1 MERMSALLTSP
12 APTAPTNTN
21 SPSAAGLTGSSGRVF
36 PSPIAPRNSA
46 IQPGEAVR
54 RAPMISALQAAHWD
68 LDPSLAFLNH
78 GSYGACPRY
87 VLAAQQALRARM
99 EADPVRFY
107 KVDLENLMDRV
118 RLALGSFLRC
128 DPDLLAP
135 FPNATVALCT
145 ALRNF
150 PFKPGDEI
158 ITNDH
163 EYMSGT
169 NELERIAHER
179 SLKVVKPTLPYPLP
193 ESEHEAREAIVA
205 AIMAA
210 VTPRTRMLLVSH
222 ITSCTSLILPVER
235 LAAECKARG
244 IEILIDGTHAVG
256 QIPVDVASLDPAFY
270 VGSGHKWLSSPKG
283 TGFLYVRRDLAEGF
297 RPLSLSSRAH
307 KVRPER
313 ALFLRDF
320 DYVGTC
326 DYSNVLVL
334 PECLEFYATLLPGGW
349 NEVFASNHRLIMQ
362 GRQIIASIA
371 GLGLPCPEG
380 LVGTMATLIIPE
392 PPAGVAPRRTLYDD
406 PLQDALLDRH
416 RVVAPVWRLGANGP
430 RVIRFS
436 AQVYNHPEQYAH
448 AGHAL
453 AEELRREQML
463 PRA

>member
-1 MERMSALLTSP
+1 MSALLTTP
-12 APTAPTNTN
+12 APAVPSPTLTTQT
-21 SPSAAGLTGSSGRVF
+21 PAASGRVF
-36 PSPIAPRNSA
+36 PSPIAPRASA
-46 IQPGEAVR
+46 IQPGELVR
-54 RAPMISALQAAHWD
+54 RAPMISAMQAAHWD
-68 LDPSLAFLNH
+68 LDPTLAFLNH

-87 VLAAQQALRARM
+87 VLAAQQAIRARM

-107 KVDLENLMDRV
+107 KVDLENLMDRT

-169 NELERIAHER
+169 NELDRIAAER
-179 SLKVVKPTLPYPLP
+179 SLKVVKPALPYPLP
-193 ESEHEAREAIVA
+193 TDPAAAREAIVT
-205 AIMAA
+205 AIMSA
-210 VTPRTRMLLVSH
+210 VTPRTRMVLVSH

-307 KVRPER
+307 KLRPER

-349 NEVFASNHRLIMQ
+349 PELLASNHRLIMQ
-362 GRQIIASIA
+362 GRDTIAQLA
-371 GLGLPCPEG
+371 GLTPPCPETLIG
-380 LVGTMATLIIPE
+380 CMATLIIPE
-392 PPAGVAPRRTLYDD
+392 PPAPPSAGIAPRRTLYDD

-448 AGHAL
+448 AGRAL
-453 AEELRREQML
+453 AEELSREQAL
-463 PRA
+463 PRG